1 MSECSKLRVDACAIQ
16 KLKKSLCNFTPYP
29 DGCGIQTLG
38 TVKKP
43 VKVIEMASTV
53 NFSDDLE
60 FKDRNGGTTMKLS
73 GGNIVGN
80 VNGNITGNVTGNVT
94 GNLTG
99 NVTGNVT
106 GTLFGNV
113 DASPSTDRVI
123 LPNNGNVSTANS
135 APGSIIYNTS
145 SGKLMFHDGSAW
157 RTVTST

>member
-1 MSECSKLRVDACAIQ
+1 MKKNISYQYKIMSECSQLKVDACAIK

-80 VNGNITGNVTGNVT
+80 VNGN
-94 GNLTG
+94 L
-99 NVTGNVT
+99 T

-113 DASPSTDRVI
+113 DASLTTNRVI
-123 LPNNGNVSTANS
+123 LPNNGNVATANS
-135 APGSIIYNTS
+135 APGSIVYNTS
-145 SGKLMFHDGSAW
+145 SGKLMFHDGSMW